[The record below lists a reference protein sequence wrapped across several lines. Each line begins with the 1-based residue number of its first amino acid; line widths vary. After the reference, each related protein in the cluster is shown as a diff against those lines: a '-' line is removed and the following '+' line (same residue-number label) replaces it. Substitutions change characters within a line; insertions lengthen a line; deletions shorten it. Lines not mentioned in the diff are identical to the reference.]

1 MEYKKLLSRSD
12 DWLKYAINLHLLH
25 EPKETLAELRNATLA
40 DSRIQKFLSDV
51 SVFHGTL
58 VTNHKNPDLPI
69 HKLLFLLD
77 LGFGAEVPEINDAI
91 DEMLSNEKYTGN
103 VILLKKSLHSERF
116 LSKKKH
122 SAIISEK
129 TFKAVQLEKG
139 RRSNIVV
146 GEDGVKR
153 KSTKYSSKK

>member
-40 DSRIQKFLSDV
+40 DSRIQKFLADV

-77 LGFGAEVPEINDAI
+77 IGFGMEVPVRW
-91 DEMLSNEKYTGN
+91 Y
-103 VILLKKSLHSERF
+103 
-116 LSKKKH
+116 SK
-122 SAIISEK
+122 
-129 TFKAVQLEKG
+129 
-139 RRSNIVV
+139 IVTV
-146 GEDGVKR
+146 TLIFMIK
-153 KSTKYSSKK
+153 